1 MSISGYSGF
10 MTDDQKT
17 LILDLYARVSRKGD
31 ARRRSMEGQT
41 AANRRRAEQLGAEVG
56 EVFDKDDGRS
66 AWNPRVKRHD
76 WDRLMERLESGAS
89 DGVVVFDLARF
100 SRRPSEGER
109 LIEAA
114 ERGLIV
120 ADSEATYDL
129 STGAGRKAFRD
140 ALSAAAYYS
149 DEISSRTKRGKREKA
164 MAGETNHSR
173 RPYGFEDDGLTI
185 RESEAQ
191 HLREATAR
199 FLSGASLESITL
211 DWNTRGI
218 TTSLGA
224 RWTSRTVKHVLRRP
238 RNMGVVEHLGAEVA
252 RIPGDPIISP
262 EDFERMEAVFA
273 ARRPGRPAS
282 EKYLC
287 SGIALCGKCG
297 NKLTGRPRN
306 GLGPDGEPKREYL
319 CVKRVG
325 RGGCWGVVVD
335 GGSLDAWARSFVVVR
350 LSDPDN
356 APAVSAALTKA
367 RAAADKAAHLA
378 DEIRQAEELAQ
389 ALADRLGRG
398 EINLARYDA
407 AVGPLDKRIAELRAE
422 AQTLEPVAAG
432 LTAVLDREEAV
443 ELWQDSSVPERRA
456 YLQQALA
463 GRNLIVKPA
472 MPEAPREFDEA
483 RVTVQPAV

>member
-1 MSISGYSGF
+1 
-10 MTDDQKT
+10 MTRDEKP

-41 AANRRRAEQLGAEVG
+41 AANRRRAEQLGAQVG

-89 DGVVVFDLARF
+89 SGVVVFDLARF

-140 ALSAAAYYS
+140 ALAAAAYYS

-164 MAGETNHSR
+164 LAGETNHSR
-173 RPYGFEDDGLTI
+173 RPFGFEQDGLTI
-185 RESEAQ
+185 RESEAK
-191 HLREATAR
+191 HLREATAQ
-199 FLSGASLESITL
+199 FLQGASLESITT
-211 DWNTRGI
+211 DWNTRKI

-224 RWTSRTVKHVLRRP
+224 RWTSRTVKTVLRRA
-238 RNMGVVEHLGAEVA
+238 RNMGVIEYNGAEVSSL
-252 RIPGDPIISP
+252 PGAPIISA
-262 EDFERMEAVFA
+262 EDFQRMEAVFA
-273 ARRPGRPAS
+273 SRRPGRPAS

-297 NKLTGRPRN
+297 NTLTGRPRS
-306 GLGPDGEPKREYL
+306 GVGPDGEPKREYL
-319 CVKRVG
+319 CVKRSG
-325 RGGCWGVVVD
+325 RGGCWGIVVD
-335 GGSLDAWARSFVVVR
+335 GGGLDTWVRDFVVVR
-350 LSDPDN
+350 LSSSQN
-356 APAVSAALTKA
+356 ALLVSAGLAKA
-367 RAAADKAAHLA
+367 RAAADQAAHLA
-378 DEIRQAEELAQ
+378 EEIRQAEELAQ
-389 ALADRLGRG
+389 TLADRLGRG

-407 AVGPLDKRIAELRAE
+407 AVAPLDRRLTELRDKAQKLKPEGARLAAALTRTE
-422 AQTLEPVAAG
+422 AIKLWAG
-432 LTAVLDREEAV
+432 ATA
-443 ELWQDSSVPERRA
+443 PERRSF
-456 YLQQALA
+456 LLQALA
-463 GRNLIVKPA
+463 GRRLVVNPA
-472 MPEAPREFDEA
+472 KSEGPREFDDA
-483 RVTVQPAV
+483 RVAIQAVD